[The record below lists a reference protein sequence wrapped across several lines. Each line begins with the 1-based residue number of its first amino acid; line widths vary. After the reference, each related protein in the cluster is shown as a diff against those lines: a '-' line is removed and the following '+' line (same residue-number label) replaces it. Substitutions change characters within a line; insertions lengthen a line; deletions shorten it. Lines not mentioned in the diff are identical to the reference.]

1 MTHTQNTQK
10 TIENFLSNLN
20 TEVDILGYIN
30 IEDIDH
36 SDPYNSIYE
45 MIQENGGF
53 NIDIIYYSDAINYLK
68 EHDQSLSDSLEIAIE
83 YGYTIENINSELLA
97 SLLASRNAEENFYQL
112 QSEIE
117 DFFSDFY
124 LKAFKEEFDNI
135 NLEKMYEI
143 EVIDNRTNKEDY
155 LIFDIELIEDKL
167 IATHQPTTHEEEKSN
182 KIATVEIILDKFFSL
197 DEHLQELYDECIN
210 KIINSDFYTLNN

>member
-1 MTHTQNTQK
+1 MNTKNTHK
-10 TIENFLSNLN
+10 TIENFLSNLQ

-36 SDPYNSIYE
+36 SEPYNSIYE
-45 MIQENGGF
+45 MIQDNGGF
-53 NIDIIYYSDAINYLK
+53 NIDIIYFSDAINYLK

-97 SLLASRNAEENFYQL
+97 SLLASRNAEQDFYDL
-112 QSEIE
+112 KSEIE
-117 DFFSDFY
+117 DFFSYFY

-182 KIATVEIILDKFFSL
+182 KIATVEINLDKFFSL

>member
-1 MTHTQNTQK
+1 MNTQNTHK
-10 TIENFLSNLN
+10 TIKKFLSNLQ

-36 SDPYNSIYE
+36 SEPYNSIYE
-45 MIQENGGF
+45 MIQDNGGF
-53 NIDIIYYSDAINYLK
+53 NIDIIYFSDAINYLK

-97 SLLASRNAEENFYQL
+97 SLLASRNAEQDFYDL
-112 QSEIE
+112 KSEIE
-117 DFFSDFY
+117 DFFSYFY

-182 KIATVEIILDKFFSL
+182 KIATVEINLDKFFSL